1 MSGGHILLHSI
12 AYENRNKGIDTN
24 GCPDVKIYNCTSY
37 GNGSGNVYLYCGNRD
52 TVTDFEARGILSF
65 RTKTEEETP
74 PDRLDPQGQAA
85 DSVTGKD
92 CFYWDPEK
100 KASLNSEGEAV
111 QEDWFAS
118 LDTSVVPGWNP
129 DGSIL
134 LHGLL
139 TLTDEARSHG
149 SGAFPLQDSP

>member
-1 MSGGHILLHSI
+1 M
-12 AYENRNKGIDTN
+12 
-24 GCPDVKIYNCTSY
+24 
-37 GNGSGNVYLYCGNRD
+37 
-52 TVTDFEARGILSF
+52 
-65 RTKTEEETP
+65 
-74 PDRLDPQGQAA
+74 
-85 DSVTGKD
+85 TGRD

-100 KASLNSEGEAV
+100 AASLNSEGEAV
-111 QEDWFAS
+111 QEDWFVS
-118 LDTSVVPGWNP
+118 LDTSVVPEWNP